1 MAGVP
6 FREDKEIFY
15 QQPNHRAF
23 RDGAVLS
30 VPTLSLPA
38 CNSTGKNRRI
48 VLRPPVRVLPWRRD
62 FGRIYVYG
70 AAGCS
75 GEGTDIILK
84 TLWTYLMGKLVKQDD
99 RSSPKATGWIQIAD
113 QKPIAAVGVK
123 TSPAVQVTVDL
134 RTRAAEGVLVPSV
147 PGIP

>member
-1 MAGVP
+1 
-6 FREDKEIFY
+6 
-15 QQPNHRAF
+15 
-23 RDGAVLS
+23 
-30 VPTLSLPA
+30 
-38 CNSTGKNRRI
+38 
-48 VLRPPVRVLPWRRD
+48 
-62 FGRIYVYG
+62 
-70 AAGCS
+70 
-75 GEGTDIILK
+75 
-84 TLWTYLMGKLVKQDD
+84 MGKLVKQDD